1 MPWKKKDGTIIKA
14 GQGWTDDNNIVHP
27 SNWMIWSDT
36 YKKAVGLTWEDPPAS
51 EAPFDDRFYKGR
63 KTDGT
68 LIERG
73 LADVNEVDS
82 DGNKIIDPITNQQMI
97 TKGLK
102 TIWIE
107 KTKQDTNTILSK
119 TDWMITRKTE
129 KGTAIPDATTKY
141 RDSVRTACNTIETK
155 INNCSNLKE
164 FMALFDSPVDSDGN
178 YTGDNAPIYDFPKET
193 SE

>member
-1 MPWKKKDGTIIKA
+1 MPWKHNGRTIKA
-14 GQGWTDDNNIVHP
+14 GKGWTDDNNIVHP

-51 EAPFDDRFYKGR
+51 EAPFDNKFYWGR
-63 KTDGT
+63 QTDGT
-68 LIERG
+68 LIERS
-73 LADVNEVDS
+73 LTDVNEVDEDDNPILDE
-82 DGNKIIDPITNQQMI
+82 DGNQVV

-107 KTKQDTNTILSK
+107 RTKTTANDLLSN
-119 TDWMITRKTE
+119 TDWMITRKSE
-129 KGTAIPDATTKY
+129 KGTAIPDATQTY

-155 INNCSNLKE
+155 INNCSNLIE
-164 FMALFDSPVDSDGN
+164 FMALFDSPANSD
-178 YTGDNAPIYDFPKET
+178 DNAPIYDFPKET

>member
-14 GQGWTDDNNIVHP
+14 GQGWTDENNIVHP

-36 YKKAVGLTWEDPPAS
+36 YKKAVGLTWEDSPAS
-51 EAPFDDRFYKGR
+51 EAPFDNRFYWGR
-63 KTDGT
+63 KKDGT
-68 LIERG
+68 LIERS
-73 LADVNEVDS
+73 LTDIKEVDS
-82 DGNKIIDPITNQQMI
+82 DGKAILDEDGNQVV
-97 TKGLK
+97 TKGVK
-102 TIWIE
+102 TIWI
-107 KTKQDTNTILSK
+107 KQTKQDTNAILSK
-119 TDWMITRKTE
+119 TDWMITRKAE

-164 FMALFDSPVDSDGN
+164 FMALFDTPLDSDGKP
-178 YTGDNAPIYDFPKET
+178 TGNAVINDFPKE

>member
-14 GQGWTDDNNIVHP
+14 GQSWTDDNNIVHP

-36 YKKAVGLTWEDPPAS
+36 HKKSVGLTWEDPPAS
-51 EAPFDDRFYKGR
+51 EAPFDNRFYWGR
-63 KTDGT
+63 KKDGT
-68 LIERG
+68 LIERSIT
-73 LADVNEVDS
+73 DVNVVDD
-82 DGNKIIDPITNQQMI
+82 DGNPVIDPMTGKQVIQL
-97 TKGLK
+97 GLK
-102 TIWIE
+102 SFWITQ
-107 KTKQDTNTILSK
+107 TKETANTKLSK
-119 TDWMITRKTE
+119 TDWMITRKAE

-164 FMALFDSPVDSDGN
+164 FMALFDSPANSD
-178 YTGDNAPIYDFPKET
+178 DNAPIYDFPKET

>member
-36 YKKAVGLTWEDPPAS
+36 YKKAVGLTWEDSPAS
-51 EAPFDDRFYKGR
+51 EAPFDNRFYWGR
-63 KTDGT
+63 KKDGT
-68 LIERG
+68 LIERS
-73 LADVNEVDS
+73 LTDIKEVDS
-82 DGNKIIDPITNQQMI
+82 DGKAILDEDGNQVV
-97 TKGLK
+97 TKGVK

-107 KTKQDTNTILSK
+107 KTKQDTNAILSK

-178 YTGDNAPIYDFPKET
+178 YTGDNAPIYDFPKE

>member
-36 YKKAVGLTWEDPPAS
+36 YKKAVGLTWEDSPAS
-51 EAPFDDRFYKGR
+51 EAPFDNRFYWGR
-63 KTDGT
+63 KKDGT
-68 LIERG
+68 LIERS
-73 LADVNEVDS
+73 LTDIKEVDS
-82 DGNKIIDPITNQQMI
+82 DGKAILDEDGNQVV
-97 TKGLK
+97 TKGVK
-102 TIWIE
+102 TIWI
-107 KTKQDTNTILSK
+107 KQTKQDTNAILSK
-119 TDWMITRKTE
+119 TDWMITRKAE

-164 FMALFDSPVDSDGN
+164 FMALFDSPVDSEGN
-178 YTGDNAPIYDFPKET
+178 YTGDNAPIYDFPKE

>member
-36 YKKAVGLTWEDPPAS
+36 YKKAVGLTWEDSPAS
-51 EAPFDDRFYKGR
+51 EAPFDNRFYWGR
-63 KTDGT
+63 KKDGT
-68 LIERG
+68 LIERS
-73 LADVNEVDS
+73 LTDVNEVDS
-82 DGNKIIDPITNQQMI
+82 DGNKIIDPITNQQMV

-107 KTKQDTNTILSK
+107 KTKQTANELLSK

-164 FMALFDSPVDSDGN
+164 FMALFDTPVDGDGN
-178 YTGDNAPIYDFPKET
+178 ATGNPPMFDFPKE
-193 SE
+193 S